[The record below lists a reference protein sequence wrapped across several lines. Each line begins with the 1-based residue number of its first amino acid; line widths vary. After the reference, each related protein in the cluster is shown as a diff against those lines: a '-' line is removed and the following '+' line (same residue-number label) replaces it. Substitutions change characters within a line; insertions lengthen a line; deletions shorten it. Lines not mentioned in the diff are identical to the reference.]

1 MGKYELDRLNNSEF
15 EHLVQ
20 ALSTKIF
27 NYENIVFGS
36 GPDGARE
43 VTFEGNCIID
53 EKTINGYY
61 VIQAK
66 FKESSTSKDSQDWK
80 WAQTE
85 FKKEMDKFKN
95 KKRGLRTPDVY
106 LFFTNIRFTSVS
118 KTGGRD
124 KIEEFKKGY
133 IPLIP
138 NIRIYGYDDICKFLD
153 NNRDVATSYS
163 SFILPADILQELYKS
178 IHINDKKDQNI
189 LYRFLNKEFDE
200 DLYSKLEQA
209 NELTDKKIN
218 LEKVFVDLS
227 ISKDNLFEDDNQ
239 KFVQYSIDIGNKI
252 WKDNQ
257 YKMVF
262 IGGPGQGKSTV
273 TQYLTQIY
281 RAYLLK
287 NFNKKLPKHI
297 KNFIDHNIDGN
308 KQPKCYR
315 FPIRIILSDYSEWL
329 NNQKKDGLP
338 CTVISYIQHRIE
350 YRADE
355 KFSNFGNFRIFLEKL
370 SFLFIFDGLDEVPST
385 SNRSE
390 VITEIDSFISY
401 ELKTVSCDA
410 VIIATTRPQGYSN
423 EFDQSKFQHF
433 QLDDLDNETCL
444 KYLEN
449 LVSNTA
455 NSDDDKIRQLKILKE
470 ALDTEVTSNI
480 MRTPLQ
486 ATIMAILVK
495 SGGKPSKDK
504 FSLFHDYY
512 QTMLKR
518 EKQKHVLKIISEH
531 EDYINDIHYILGN
544 NLQISS
550 QKQENSSA
558 YIEISDFQ
566 KLVEE
571 YFTEQELEQA
581 DKKKYTHEIMEAITD
596 RLVFITEN
604 QDNKIGFAIRST
616 QEYFS
621 AMYNVH
627 NKRDEE
633 VIHNIKNISESI
645 YWRNIFIFMIG
656 YIAKNKGYLL
666 DSLDSYLGE
675 LNGSDIGFQE
685 VSLSKLSRYGAL
697 LSLEILSE
705 SILSNWPKQENK
717 FVKHLQGLTN
727 IVAPESIEHLLQRLR
742 FKIVDNGMTDI
753 LLSGVQSSQLA
764 IRMSSWKMI
773 AILAESNNNLLEK
786 FYSYWPT
793 EENEEIYC
801 LKLFVRH
808 NVNSEFIF
816 EKYYKYFNWKYYK
829 NLPNMLF
836 EFDFIEALTKSE
848 SIHSNKIAKNFLIE
862 YIFLNI
868 NKHHGR
874 EVFGVFLKL
883 LNIKMEIDYG
893 SLIEEDKI
901 LTQVGPFDASIK
913 NIKDV
918 RKNKLLIE
926 LHELTSKNNELPLLS
941 KYFHY
946 LLKPTSTTL
955 SDFFYILKS
964 KLQSSNN
971 MFAHDL
977 LESNWQIQYIVKM
990 LNKKISDDEI
1000 LQTMSKWGN
1009 SFEGYKIYEKE
1020 LNNVNKILENIDYL
1034 TLNFRHDNKYN
1045 SMYFVDFYEE
1055 FDIEK
1060 NRALSQ
1066 YLLITF
1072 IVENRRLS
1080 KKDIMNENYK
1090 RVIQRIIEII
1100 NNNDDYGY
1108 LNPLSLILAIA
1119 ILQKTD
1125 ALKPDTDFSTLDSE
1139 YPLSFL
1145 SQEII
1150 ASAIKNII
1158 DTINFYKE
1166 ESTLIKA
1173 AFDIVIRQERYRI
1186 VNSIFDYDM
1195 LFELKYKD
1203 VELQTYAYLLS
1214 LINPNIHTNHESM
1227 EVITKFLILRAK
1239 SNTKIIEYIQNI
1251 ASIYS
1256 LKGALIENLLFQMY
1270 ICLKKDTIKSC
1281 ILASKYENT
1290 FQNMFENKI
1299 IEL

>member
-1 MGKYELDRLNNSEF
+1 MGNYELDRLNNSEF

-27 NYENIVFGS
+27 NYNNIVFGS
-36 GPDGARE
+36 GTDGARE
-43 VTFEGNCIID
+43 ATFEGNC
-53 EKTINGYY
+53 TINEDSTSGYH

-66 FKESSTSKDSQDWK
+66 FKECSSSKDKQDWR
-80 WAQTE
+80 WAKKE
-85 FKKEMDKFKN
+85 FEKEMDKFRN
-95 KKRGLRTPDVY
+95 KERALRTPNAY
-106 LFFTNIRFTSVS
+106 IFFTNIKFTAVS

-124 KIEEFKKGY
+124 KIEEFKKTY
-133 IPLIP
+133 FPLIP
-138 NIRIYGYDDICKFLD
+138 NIRIYGYDEICKFLD

-163 SFILPADILQELYKS
+163 SFILPGDILQELYQFIK
-178 IHINDKKDQNI
+178 INDKKDHKI
-189 LYRFLNKEFDE
+189 LYKFLIKEFDE

-227 ISKDNLFEDDNQ
+227 ISRDNLLEDDSQ
-239 KFVQYSIDIGNKI
+239 KFVQFCIDTGNRI
-252 WKDNQ
+252 WKDEQ

-273 TQYLTQIY
+273 TQFLTQIY

-287 NFNKKLPKHI
+287 SLNGKLPEQV
-297 KNFIDHNIDGN
+297 KNFIDYNIDAD

-329 NNQKKDGLP
+329 NDQKKYGSSY
-338 CTVISYIQHRIE
+338 TVLSYIQHRIE

-355 KFSNFGNFRIFLEKL
+355 KFSCFGNFRIFLEKL

-385 SNRSE
+385 SNRGE
-390 VITEIDSFISY
+390 VITEIDNFINY

-433 QLDDLDNETCL
+433 QLNELDDETCL

-455 NSDDDKIRQLKILKE
+455 NSDDDKTRQLKILKE
-470 ALDTEVTSNI
+470 ALGTEVTSNI

-504 FSLFHDYY
+504 FSLFNDYY

-531 EDYINDIHYILGN
+531 EDYINEIHYLLGN
-544 NLQISS
+544 ELQLSS
-550 QKQENSSA
+550 QRQENSSA
-558 YIEISDFQ
+558 YIEILNFKD
-566 KLVEE
+566 LVEK
-571 YFTEQELEQA
+571 YFTEQELEET
-581 DKKKYTHEIMEAITD
+581 DKKKYTSEIMEAITD

-627 NKRDEE
+627 NRSDKD
-633 VIHNIKNISESI
+633 VVNNIKTISESI
-645 YWRNIFIFMIG
+645 YWRNVFIFMIG

-675 LNGSDIGFQE
+675 LNGSAIEIKD
-685 VSLSKLSRYGAL
+685 VSLSKCSRYGAL

-727 IVAPESIEHLLQRLR
+727 IIAPENIEHLLQKLR
-742 FKIVDNGMTDI
+742 FKIVNNGMTDI
-753 LLSGVQSSQLA
+753 LLSGVQSNQLA
-764 IRMSSWKMI
+764 TRISSWKMI

-793 EENEEIYC
+793 EENEELYC

-816 EKYYKYFNWKYYK
+816 KKYYKYFNWKYYK

-836 EFDFIEALTKSE
+836 EFEFIEALTKSE
-848 SIHSNKIAKNFLIE
+848 SIRLNKMVKNFLIE

-868 NKHHGR
+868 NKHNVR
-874 EVFGVFLKL
+874 EVFGLFLKL
-883 LNIKMEIDYG
+883 LNIKIDIDYD
-893 SLIEEDKI
+893 SLIEENKI

-918 RKNKLLIE
+918 RKNKLIIKLYE
-926 LHELTSKNNELPLLS
+926 VTSKNNELPLLS

-946 LLKPTSTTL
+946 LLEPTSTTL

-971 MFAHDL
+971 EFAHDL

-1000 LQTMSKWGN
+1000 LQTMSKCGN
-1009 SFEGYKIYEKE
+1009 SFEEYKIYEKE
-1020 LNNVNKILENIDYL
+1020 LNDVNKVVENIDFL
-1034 TLNFRHDNKYN
+1034 ILNYKYHNENKAI
-1045 SMYFVDFYEE
+1045 SFVDFYGK
-1055 FDIEK
+1055 FNIKK
-1060 NRALSQ
+1060 NTTLSQ
-1066 YLLITF
+1066 YFLLAF
-1072 IVENRRLS
+1072 IYEHRRSNNNKTQEYKEAIKKIIEIVNDDNNNSRRLKALS
-1080 KKDIMNENYK
+1080 LVLVIALIEKKDIFELD
-1090 RVIQRIIEII
+1090 I
-1100 NNNDDYGY
+1100 D
-1108 LNPLSLILAIA
+1108 LSIL
-1119 ILQKTD
+1119 
-1125 ALKPDTDFSTLDSE
+1125 DTD
-1139 YPLSFL
+1139 YPLSIL
-1145 SQEII
+1145 SEEFI
-1150 ASAIKNII
+1150 ALAIKNII
-1158 DTINFYKE
+1158 DTINFHKK

-1173 AFDIVIRQERYRI
+1173 AFEIVIRQDRYRRI
-1186 VNSIFDYDM
+1186 QAIFDYDK
-1195 LFELKYKD
+1195 LFELEYED
-1203 VELQTYAYLLS
+1203 LELQTYAYLLS
-1214 LINPNIHTNHESM
+1214 LINPKIHTNNEKM
-1227 EVITKFLILRAK
+1227 KVITNFLISRAK
-1239 SNTKIIEYIQNI
+1239 SNTDIFKYTQDI
-1251 ASIYS
+1251 ASTHS
-1256 LKGALIENLLFQMY
+1256 LKGDLIEHLLLEMY
-1270 ICLKKDTIKSC
+1270 KCLKKDNIENC

-1290 FQNMFENKI
+1290 FQNMFENKV